1 MGEWASGRQNE
12 RMRVAHVFDI
22 LAGRV
27 MHLNPWMY
35 PLLFLTGLAAGFVDA
50 IAGGGGLIT
59 VPVLLATGLDSK
71 IALGTNKLQ
80 SSCGT
85 ALALRHY
92 ARSGWVNWSELRVGF
107 AASFGGALLG
117 AMAVNRLDSGF
128 LRGIVPVLLLAI
140 AVYTLISP
148 RLGSEASPRRL
159 SPTAFGLGFGVILGF
174 YDGFFGPGTGS
185 FWTLACVGLFGL
197 DLLRATAATKAM
209 NLMSNLASVVV
220 FAGAGKIDYGVA
232 AVMAIGQMIGGRL
245 GSGLAVR
252 RGAKLIRPVFLS
264 VVFAITARLLW
275 QRFRG

>member
-1 MGEWASGRQNE
+1 MLSKRS
-12 RMRVAHVFDI
+12 
-22 LAGRV
+22 

-59 VPVLLATGLDSK
+59 VPVLLAVGLDSK
-71 IALGTNKLQ
+71 VALGTNKLQ

-92 ARSGWVNWSELRVGF
+92 ARSGWVDWPDLRVGLV
-107 AASFGGALLG
+107 ASFVGALMG
-117 AMAVNRLDSGF
+117 ALAVNRLDSAF
-128 LRGIVPVLLLAI
+128 LRGVVPILLLAI
-140 AVYTLISP
+140 AGYTLVSP
-148 RLGSEASPRRL
+148 RLGSDPGPRRL
-159 SPTAFGLGFGVILGF
+159 SPMVFGLGFGSLLGF

-185 FWTLACVGLFGL
+185 FWTMACVGVFGL

-220 FAGAGKIDYGVA
+220 FAWAGKIDYGVA
-232 AVMAIGQMIGGRL
+232 LVMAAGQMIGGRL

-252 RGAKLIRPVFLS
+252 RGARLIRPVFLA